1 MLYPMAATKNIETS
15 GQERANYALFLTELC
30 GAIGF
35 PHPES
40 ASAAHEIN
48 DHVFVR
54 EAERTSTSEVDKE
67 AAA

>member
-1 MLYPMAATKNIETS
+1 MLSPMAAAKNIETS

-30 GAIGF
+30 DAIGLS
-35 PHPES
+35 HLEL
-40 ASAAHEIN
+40 ASAAHEIS
-48 DHVFVR
+48 DYVFAR